1 MSVSE
6 IKEKLHHAIDA
17 IDNPGV
23 LEAVFTILT
32 QKEGTAVSYSLD
44 EGQLRILRERE
55 EKFIKGESNTV
66 TLEKFRSQT
75 NAKYG
80 L

>member
-17 IDNPGV
+17 IDNPYV
-23 LEAVFTILT
+23 LDAVFTILT
-32 QKEGTAVSYSLD
+32 QKSSTAGSYSLD
-44 EGQLRILRERE
+44 EEQLRIFRERE
-55 EKFIKGESNTV
+55 EKFGKGENNTV
-66 TLEKFRSQT
+66 TLEEFRSQT